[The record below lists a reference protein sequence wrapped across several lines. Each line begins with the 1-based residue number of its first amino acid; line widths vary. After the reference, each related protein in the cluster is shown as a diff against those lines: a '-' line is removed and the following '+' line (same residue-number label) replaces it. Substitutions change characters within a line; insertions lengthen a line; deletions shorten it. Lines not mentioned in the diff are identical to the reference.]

1 VLGVVF
7 KGDRRVALDRFP
19 DPAPGPHQV
28 VVEIKASGMCGSDL
42 HAYRKATGN
51 SDKVIGG
58 HEPSGVVVALGPSVA
73 GGVARVGARV
83 MVHHYHGCTTC
94 EQCRTGWAQLC
105 ANGETEIYGI
115 NRNGAHAPYML
126 VAADTLVPLDDRLS
140 FIAGAAI
147 SCGTGTA
154 WGALKRMNLSGRD
167 TIAIFGQG
175 PVGLSATQ
183 LAATQG
189 ARVIALDVEP
199 ARLAKSKAFGAVAT
213 INPSGGHVK
222 EQILELTR
230 GQGADKSL
238 ETSGSSAAARD
249 ALHALKT
256 WGTATF
262 VGLGAE
268 VAFDVR
274 AFLGKQIT
282 IMTSWSMSI
291 QDQKACAD
299 FIIERGTDIDS
310 LFTDNYRIERAET
323 AYRDFDRQSGGKG
336 VFLFG

>member
-7 KGDRRVALDRFP
+7 KGDRRVALERFP
-19 DPAPGPHQV
+19 DPTPGRDQV

-42 HAYRKATGN
+42 HAYRNATAD
-51 SDKVIGG
+51 SDKIIAG
-58 HEPSGVVVALGPSVA
+58 HEPSGIVAALGPGVA

-83 MVHHYHGCTTC
+83 MVHHYHGCTAC
-94 EQCRTGWAQLC
+94 EHCRSGWAQLC
-105 ANGETEIYGI
+105 TSGETEIYGI

-126 VAADTLVPLDDRLS
+126 VPADTLVPLDDRLS
-140 FIAGAAI
+140 FAVGAAI

-154 WGALKRMNLSGRD
+154 WGALKRMNLSGRE

-183 LAATQG
+183 LAAAQG

-199 ARLAKSKAFGAVAT
+199 ARLVKSEAFGAAAT
-213 INPSGGHVK
+213 INPRGGHVRD
-222 EQILELTR
+222 QIWELTH
-230 GQGADKSL
+230 GLGADKSL
-238 ETSGSSAAARD
+238 ETSGSSEAAKEALD
-249 ALHALKT
+249 AVKT

-262 VGLGAE
+262 VGLGAQ
-268 VAFDVR
+268 VVFDVR

-291 QDQKACAD
+291 QDQKSCAD
-299 FIIERGTDIDS
+299 FIIERGTDIHS
-310 LFTDNYRIERAET
+310 LFTDSYRLEQAET
-323 AYRDFDRQSGGKG
+323 AYRAFDRQSGGKG
-336 VFLFG
+336 VFLFD

>member
-1 VLGVVF
+1 MLGVVF
-7 KGDRRVALDRFP
+7 KGGRRIALERFP
-19 DPAPGPHQV
+19 DPTPGPHQV

-42 HAYRKATGN
+42 HAYRKAVDK
-51 SDKVIGG
+51 SDKIIGG
-58 HEPSGVVVALGPSVA
+58 HEPSGVIAALGPGVA
-73 GGVARVGARV
+73 QGAARVGARV

-94 EQCRTGWAQLC
+94 EHCRSGWAQLC
-105 ANGETEIYGI
+105 TNGETEIYGI
-115 NRNGAHAPYML
+115 NRNGAHARYML
-126 VAADTLVPLDDRLS
+126 VPADTLVPLDDRLS
-140 FIAGAAI
+140 FAAGAAI

-183 LAATQG
+183 LAAAQG

-199 ARLAKSKAFGAVAT
+199 ARLARSKAFGALAT
-213 INPSGGHVK
+213 INPSDGRVK
-222 EQILELTR
+222 DQIWELTR
-230 GQGADKSL
+230 GKGADKSL
-238 ETSGSSAAARD
+238 ETSGSSAAAQD
-249 ALHALKT
+249 ALHVVKT

-262 VGLGAE
+262 VGLGAQ

-291 QDQKACAD
+291 RDQKACAD
-299 FIIERGTDIDS
+299 FIVERGIDIDS
-310 LFTDNYRIERAET
+310 LFTDSYRLDEAEI
-323 AYRDFDRQSGGKG
+323 AYANFDRQGGGKG
-336 VFLFG
+336 VFLFA

>member
-1 VLGVVF
+1 
-7 KGDRRVALDRFP
+7 
-19 DPAPGPHQV
+19 
-28 VVEIKASGMCGSDL
+28 MCGSDL
-42 HAYRKATGN
+42 HAYRQSTAN
-51 SDKVIGG
+51 SDKIIAG
-58 HEPSGVVVALGPSVA
+58 HEPSGIVAALGPGVA
-73 GGVARVGARV
+73 GGTARVGARV

-94 EQCRTGWAQLC
+94 EHCRSGWAQLC
-105 ANGETEIYGI
+105 TNGETEIYGI

-126 VAADTLVPLDDRLS
+126 VPADTLVPLHDRLS
-140 FIAGAAI
+140 FAAGAAI

-183 LAATQG
+183 LAAAQG

-199 ARLAKSKAFGAVAT
+199 TRLAKSKAFGAAAT
-213 INPSGGHVK
+213 LNPSSGHVK
-222 EQILELTR
+222 DQIWELTH
-230 GQGADKSL
+230 GQGAEKSL
-238 ETSGSSAAARD
+238 ETSGSSAAAKD
-249 ALHALKT
+249 ALDAVKT

-291 QDQKACAD
+291 RDQKACAD
-299 FIIERGTDIDS
+299 FIVERGTDIDS
-310 LFTDNYRIERAET
+310 LFTDRYRLDEAES
-323 AYRDFDRQSGGKG
+323 AYQDFDRQRGGKG
-336 VFLFG
+336 VFLFR